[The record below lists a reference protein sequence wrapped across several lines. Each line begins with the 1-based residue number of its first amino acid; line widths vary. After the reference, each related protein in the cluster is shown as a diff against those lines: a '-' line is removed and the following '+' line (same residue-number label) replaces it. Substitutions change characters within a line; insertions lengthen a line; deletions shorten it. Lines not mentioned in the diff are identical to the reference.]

1 MVAEQTPTSQA
12 APAAAIPAAALTALG
27 IVYGDLGTS
36 PLYTIQTVVVAT
48 GGRFTPESALG
59 VLSLIVWTL
68 ILTVSIKYCLLVM
81 RADNHGEGGILALM
95 SLVGANR
102 LSGGMRWLTAA
113 GLLGAALIYG
123 DGVITPAISVLSAL
137 EGVNVVTTSL
147 AHYVMPLG
155 VVILVGLFAVQ
166 RYGTASIGSA
176 FGPVMLIWF
185 LVIGL
190 LGLSGVAAHPKA
202 LLALDPRYGIALLAH
217 SGATGL
223 MILGGVFLCTT
234 GAEALYADM
243 GHIGRTPIRLA
254 WYVLVLPSL
263 LLSYAGQTGLLL
275 DNPHFTGNPF
285 FELAPSWAVYPLV
298 VLATLATII
307 ASQAIIT
314 GSFSMTRQAMQLG
327 WLPGVRIRQTSDSVY
342 GQIYVPVVNGLMMIA
357 TVGIAIGFG
366 SSARLSGAYGTA
378 VSTTMLMTTA
388 LLFTAMVR
396 VWRWPLLV
404 SIPIATL
411 FLAVDAAYF
420 GANLLKIVDGG
431 WLPLTLGAS
440 VFFVMA
446 TWRMGAD
453 GVRSASEAQGEPAA
467 LFLTELEKAKIPRAP
482 GCAIFLS
489 RSNAEMPS
497 IVVDYVRSVG
507 ALHESV
513 VILTV
518 EFEEVP
524 RVAENERSQVALI
537 GANIWR
543 VTLRFGFVEIPDLPA
558 KLAAVTVLQGK
569 VDTRSAIYFG
579 ARDMVVG
586 KPHGQLV
593 GWRLYVFAWLYRNAV
608 KVVDRFNLPPTNV
621 IELARQLQ
629 I

>member
-1 MVAEQTPTSQA
+1 
-12 APAAAIPAAALTALG
+12 
-27 IVYGDLGTS
+27 
-36 PLYTIQTVVVAT
+36 
-48 GGRFTPESALG
+48 
-59 VLSLIVWTL
+59 
-68 ILTVSIKYCLLVM
+68 
-81 RADNHGEGGILALM
+81 
-95 SLVGANR
+95 
-102 LSGGMRWLTAA
+102 
-113 GLLGAALIYG
+113 
-123 DGVITPAISVLSAL
+123 VITPAISVLSAL

-147 AHYVMPLG
+147 AHYVLPLG
-155 VVILVGLFAVQ
+155 VLILVGLFAVQ

-217 SGATGL
+217 SGGTGL

-254 WYVLVLPSL
+254 WYFLVLPSL
-263 LLSYAGQTGLLL
+263 LLNYAGQTGLLL
-275 DNPHFTGNPF
+275 DSPHFAGNPF
-285 FELAPSWAVYPLV
+285 FLLAPSWAVYPLV
-298 VLATLATII
+298 ILATLATII

-327 WLPGVRIRQTSDSVY
+327 WLPGVQIRQTSDSVY

-357 TVGIAIGFG
+357 TVGITIGFG
-366 SSARLSGAYGTA
+366 SSAHLAGAYGTA

-411 FLAVDAAYF
+411 FLAIDAAYF

-446 TWRMGAD
+446 TWRIGAD
-453 GVRSASEAQGEPAA
+453 SVRSASEAQGEPAA
-467 LFLTELEKAKIPRAP
+467 LFLSELEKAKIPRTP
-482 GCAIFLS
+482 GCAIFLT
-489 RSNAEMPS
+489 RSGDEMPS
-497 IVVDYVRSVG
+497 ILVDYVRSVG
-507 ALHESV
+507 ALHASV

-524 RVAENERSQVALI
+524 RVAEDQRCQVALV

-543 VTLRFGFVEIPDLPA
+543 VTVRFGFVEIPDLPA
-558 KLAAVTVLQGK
+558 RLAAMTALQSK
-569 VDTRSAIYFG
+569 VDFRSAIYFG
-579 ARDMVVG
+579 ARDIVVG
-586 KPHGQLV
+586 KPHGRLV
-593 GWRLYVFAWLYRNAV
+593 GWRLYAFAYLYRNAV
-608 KVVDRFNLPPTNV
+608 KAVDRFNLPPTNV